1 MVSLNPAHTFEDTPL
16 IKLSSVTWLEYTI
29 CSLPGHHLTDPGKII
44 TAQRENAEGVEQPPA
59 EGRAGEKI

>member
-1 MVSLNPAHTFEDTPL
+1 MTLVVAVSWSFMVSLNPAHTFEDTPL

-44 TAQRENAEGVEQPPA
+44 TAQ
-59 EGRAGEKI
+59 